1 MLLSHAISAI
11 HYKKYWSKK
20 VRGLF
25 LTIFFALLALTQ
37 TVYAISCTPVKI
49 KIENN
54 IIIFPDVL
62 QPNTSQIYFFKNN
75 SPQSIFIDR
84 VNKNPGA
91 SAGWS
96 TYLRPGNWAV
106 LAINQKN
113 FAVSCVMIQPGRVI
127 PLNCSRT
134 LFVCIPQN
142 IVTLTPLKGNYWLV
156 EDKPWEGL
164 LKTLQK
170 KNIKIN

>member
-1 MLLSHAISAI
+1 MYIYEKH
-11 HYKKYWSKK
+11 WRKK

-25 LTIFFALLALTQ
+25 LTLFFTLLSLIQ
-37 TVYAISCTPVKI
+37 TAYAISCTPVKI

-54 IIIFPDVL
+54 TILFPDVL
-62 QPNTSQIYFFKNN
+62 QSKTSQIYFFKNN
-75 SPQSIFIDR
+75 SLQSIFIDR

-96 TYLRPGNWAV
+96 TYLRPGNWAA

-113 FAVSCVMIQPGRVI
+113 FAISCVMVRPGKVI

-134 LFVCIPQN
+134 LFVCTPQN
-142 IVTLTPLKGNYWLV
+142 VVTRTPLKGNYWLA
-156 EDKPWEGL
+156 EDKSWEGL
-164 LKTLQK
+164 LKLLRK

>member
-1 MLLSHAISAI
+1 MRS
-11 HYKKYWSKK
+11 
-20 VRGLF
+20 LF
-25 LTIFFALLALTQ
+25 LIIFFILFSLIQ
-37 TVYAISCTPVKI
+37 TAYAISCTPVKI
-49 KIENN
+49 KIANN
-54 IIIFPDVL
+54 TITLSDTL
-62 QPNTSQIYFFKNN
+62 QSKTSQIYFFKNN

-96 TYLRPGNWAV
+96 TYLRPGNWAA

-113 FAVSCVMIQPGRVI
+113 FTINCVMVRPGKVI

-134 LFVCIPQN
+134 LQVCVPQN
-142 IVTLTPLKGNYWLV
+142 VTTRTPLQGNYWLA

-164 LKTLQK
+164 LQALQK